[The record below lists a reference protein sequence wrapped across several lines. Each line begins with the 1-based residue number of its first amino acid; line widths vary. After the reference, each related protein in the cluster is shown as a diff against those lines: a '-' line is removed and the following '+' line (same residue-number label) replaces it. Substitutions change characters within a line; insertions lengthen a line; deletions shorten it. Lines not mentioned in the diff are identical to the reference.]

1 MKTIHQ
7 LKFFSDLS
15 EFMSKAQE
23 SEENVLRERIA
34 HDLLLR
40 KIQKEKWTVEPEI
53 IKKWFQKAN
62 ERMSHY
68 RSVNI
73 LTFQLDETIHYLTF
87 DQLMS
92 CTVPHK
98 AENAYVV
105 DLFKQLTSD
114 EKLSPIG
121 KIYKDKLQK
130 PADTFGEQV
139 VGALCKKC
147 RRSEAAF
154 FALQTRSAD
163 EPTSYYWQ
171 CKDSKCNHR
180 WKDR

>member
-1 MKTIHQ
+1 
-7 LKFFSDLS
+7 
-15 EFMSKAQE
+15 MSKSFE
-23 SEENVLRERIA
+23 SEENILREKIA

-40 KIQKEKWTVEPEI
+40 KIHKENWVVTPEV
-53 IKKWFQKAN
+53 IKKWFEKAN

-68 RSVNI
+68 RSVNV
-73 LTFQLDETIHYLTF
+73 LTFQLDETIHYLTL
-87 DQLMS
+87 DQLLN
-92 CTVPHK
+92 CIVPHK
-98 AENAYVV
+98 AENAFVI
-105 DLFKQLTSD
+105 DLFKQLSPD
-114 EKLSPIG
+114 EKLTSTG
-121 KIYKDKLQK
+121 KIYKEKLQK
-130 PADTFGEQV
+130 PSDTFGEQV

-147 RRSEAAF
+147 KRSEAAF